1 MSLGEFLRNEREQRG
16 ITIEQVAS
24 ATKVGVRSL
33 HALEAELFV
42 ELPAKPFIR
51 GFVASYCRF
60 IGLDPKEV
68 LARFD
73 AHISQKV
80 TERPNREGG
89 HSGYAFEKREG
100 EQSRTV
106 LMVGI
111 FSFLL
116 IGGGAMA
123 FFKPSL
129 HHHKKSH
136 VEKLRAA
143 YKDSQA
149 SPTPT
154 SSVPTVVFGPQR
166 NEPAKGLPSPRSQPP
181 VGLASTVQPV
191 QGVSMIS
198 SPLPTLLST
207 AATPDPQMSSSS
219 EGAAQTHIAMGG
231 QNPKDPLDSGLE
243 LKLEEIQH
251 KVVFK
256 VQEDTWVRYQLD
268 QRPMRKFILRKG
280 RTLVL
285 RAINTVGV
293 QFSKPEA
300 VTFSYNRKGQT
311 AMIETKN
318 LHHLKGDA
326 TLFFPN
332 ELAEKIKEPFTSEKK
347 LPKKI
352 PSFPDPLSPI
362 SSPRP

>member
-24 ATKVGVRSL
+24 ATKVGIRSL
-33 HALEAELFV
+33 HALEAELFA

-51 GFVASYCRF
+51 GFVTSYCRF

-73 AHISQKV
+73 AHITQKV

-106 LMVGI
+106 LMIGI

-123 FFKPSL
+123 FLKPSL

-143 YKDSQA
+143 YKNA
-149 SPTPT
+149 PVSPTPT
-154 SSVPTVVFGPQR
+154 SSGPAVVFGPLGKNFTQS
-166 NEPAKGLPSPRSQPP
+166 LPSPRSQLSLT
-181 VGLASTVQPV
+181 LASTSSTVGTSASPV
-191 QGVSMIS
+191 PTLIS
-198 SPLPTLLST
+198 SL
-207 AATPDPQMSSSS
+207 ATPMPAMSSLT
-219 EGAAQTHIAMGG
+219 EGTQAQPAVAG

-243 LKLEEIQH
+243 LKTEDIHH
-251 KVVFK
+251 KVIFK

-268 QRPMRKFILRKG
+268 QRPMRRFVLRKG
-280 RTLVL
+280 RLLVL
-285 RAINTVGV
+285 RARDRVGV
-293 QFSKPEA
+293 QFSNPEA
-300 VTFSYNRKGQT
+300 VTFNYNRQGQT
-311 AMIETKN
+311 AMSTVKN

-326 TLFFPN
+326 TLFFPH
-332 ELAEKIKEPFTSEKK
+332 ELSENIKELFKSEKK

-352 PSFPDPLSPI
+352 PLSPDSLSPV
-362 SSPRP
+362 SSPKP